1 MPDVTLDSALLPPD
15 DELRRRVAEILAGQ
29 DLATLSLKVVRAR
42 LETALGYAAGAL
54 DGQRDKLKEV
64 VTGEIVRMTQAS
76 AASPSSAASSPPPSS
91 ASASSASAPSAP
103 ARGKAKAKA
112 ASAAPAA
119 SEPEA
124 EAPDSPAA
132 SNASEGKGAKKGAGK
147 KDGEGTKKRQASL
160 MSRGEFLKKAKQFKI
175 RLGDKEVSAP
185 ARTFSSNSCGW
196 FVNTKVPTMIDGKE
210 VIVQCSVNMTVIGSK
225 EWSD

>member
-64 VTGEIVRMTQAS
+64 VTGEIVRMTQ
-76 AASPSSAASSPPPSS
+76 
-91 ASASSASAPSAP
+91 
-103 ARGKAKAKA
+103 
-112 ASAAPAA
+112 
-119 SEPEA
+119 
-124 EAPDSPAA
+124 APDSPAA